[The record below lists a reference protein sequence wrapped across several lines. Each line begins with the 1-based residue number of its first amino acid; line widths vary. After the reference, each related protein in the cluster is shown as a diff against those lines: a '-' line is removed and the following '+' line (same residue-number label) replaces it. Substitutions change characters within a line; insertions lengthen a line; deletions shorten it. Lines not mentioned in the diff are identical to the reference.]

1 MSQTNERSDSLK
13 RAAIVGGLIGFVVPV
28 VFSGLFLLLSFIPG
42 SYRATAP
49 ISILTVVLALAQYAL
64 WPTEVLLIPFSGA
77 PWPEVVPMLTLA
89 ICANMALYG
98 SVAVGAGLLRRRR
111 RGPKYRRSST

>member
-28 VFSGLFLLLSFIPG
+28 LFSGLFVMLSFIPG

-49 ISILTVVLALAQYAL
+49 IGVLIVVLALAQYAF
-64 WPTEVLLIPFSGA
+64 WPTQVLLIPFSGA
-77 PWPEVVPMLTLA
+77 PWSHIVPILTLA

-98 SVAVGAGLLRRRR
+98 SVAVVAGL
-111 RGPKYRRSST
+111 